1 MMGRHKA
8 MPPAPEPDPPPPLIP
23 GLEPVP
29 DRVRRMTRRT
39 LLDPKRYESLK
50 SKSINRPPGPLR
62 SAAMERA
69 ALVQAHTPPIDEQ
82 NDGKNVRIIAQML
95 YDEGLVAGYVDE
107 QRALTRHNIDFW
119 LFHSAKV
126 SERSLSVYRRVMYL
140 AGATLYPR
148 EFPSPMRTLATRQR
162 ATPPAPPGTAEEL
175 YALVPSVPESIRK
188 RLLLVL
194 DLITGAGLR
203 TQEIREITGSDVAV
217 LQLPG
222 GREIIE
228 VRVRRR
234 GKVDR
239 RVPVLCPHRGHRL
252 LTHATEVGTGTFF
265 PLMSNGRVYKN
276 IVSKLNDRLREYGFA
291 GLDAV
296 ALRNRWIMD
305 LAVTPGISTAAV
317 LYLAG
322 AGDLRV
328 VADQPELL
336 PKYSPEDLATMLLE
350 AHEKQP

>member
-1 MMGRHKA
+1 M
-8 MPPAPEPDPPPPLIP
+8 
-23 GLEPVP
+23 
-29 DRVRRMTRRT
+29 
-39 LLDPKRYESLK
+39 
-50 SKSINRPPGPLR
+50 PLR
-62 SAAMERA
+62 
-69 ALVQAHTPPIDEQ
+69 
-82 NDGKNVRIIAQML
+82 N
-95 YDEGLVAGYVDE
+95 
-107 QRALTRHNIDFW
+107 
-119 LFHSAKV
+119 
-126 SERSLSVYRRVMYL
+126 
-140 AGATLYPR
+140 
-148 EFPSPMRTLATRQR
+148 LATRQR
-162 ATPPAPPGTAEEL
+162 ATPPAQPGTAEEL
-175 YALVPSVPESIRK
+175 YALVPSVPEIIRK

-217 LQLPG
+217 LQLSG

-239 RVPVLCPHRGHRL
+239 RIPVLCPRRGHRL

-265 PLMSNGRVYKN
+265 PLMTNGRVSRN
-276 IVSKLNDRLREYGFA
+276 VVNRLNDRLREYGFA

-328 VADQPELL
+328 VADQLELL
-336 PKYSPEDLATMLLE
+336 PTYSPEDLVAMLSE
-350 AHEKQP
+350 AQGSQP